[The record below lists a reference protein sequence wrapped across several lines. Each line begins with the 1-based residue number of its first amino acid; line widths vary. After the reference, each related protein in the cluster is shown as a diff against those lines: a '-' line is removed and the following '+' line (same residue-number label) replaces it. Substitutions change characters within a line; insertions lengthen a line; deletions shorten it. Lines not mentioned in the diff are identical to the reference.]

1 MKDCG
6 WENEKDMVTRE
17 MKIKKEQLK
26 NVIIDMYISMRSFFL
41 FKLDHST
48 TMIQVHRIATAI
60 FWRQDFFDVK

>member
-26 NVIIDMYISMRSFFL
+26 NAIIDMYISMRSFFL

-48 TMIQVHRIATAI
+48 TMIQVQRIATAI

>member
-48 TMIQVHRIATAI
+48 TMIQVQRIATAI